1 MRTREFL
8 VSAVESA
15 GKKDQRR
22 KFTALTGKKRSIVK
36 STEVTFDD
44 AIDLE
49 MSPPSM

>member
-8 VSAVESA
+8 VSAVEST

-22 KFTALTGKKRSIVK
+22 KLTVLTGKKRSIK